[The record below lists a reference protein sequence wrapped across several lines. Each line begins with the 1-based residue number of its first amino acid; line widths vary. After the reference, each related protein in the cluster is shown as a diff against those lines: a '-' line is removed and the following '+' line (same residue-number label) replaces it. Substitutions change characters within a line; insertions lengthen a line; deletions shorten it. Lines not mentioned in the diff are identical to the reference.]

1 MILNLYF
8 WLIVIISVVLLAY
21 GAVHGYKNGF
31 VKELE
36 GLVASV
42 FAVAMLVVVSG
53 LARGAMDKQVSAQAL
68 AIALLIVIG
77 LLYSLCR
84 IILSSLKLF
93 ADLPVIRI
101 LNELLGFVAG
111 GAKIFLLLYVVDY
124 IVKIWL
130 NL

>member
-1 MILNLYF
+1 M
-8 WLIVIISVVLLAY
+8 VLLAY
-21 GAVHGYKNGF
+21 GAVRGYKNGF

-36 GLVASV
+36 GLVASI
-42 FAVAMLVVVSG
+42 FAVAMLVAISG
-53 LARGAMDKQVSAQAL
+53 LARGSMDKRVSAQAL

-84 IILSSLKLF
+84 IISSLKLF

-111 GAKIFLLLYVVDY
+111 GAKIFLLLYIVDHLA
-124 IVKIWL
+124 KIWL

>member
-1 MILNLYF
+1 M
-8 WLIVIISVVLLAY
+8 VLLAY
-21 GAVHGYKNGF
+21 GAVRGYKNGF

-36 GLVASV
+36 GLVASI
-42 FAVAMLVVVSG
+42 FAVAMLVAISG
-53 LARGAMDKQVSAQAL
+53 LARGSMDKRVSAQAL

-84 IILSSLKLF
+84 IIISSLKLF

-111 GAKIFLLLYVVDY
+111 GAKIFLLLYIVDHLA
-124 IVKIWL
+124 KIWL